1 MPVFDKNISRIKMY
15 VLRSGKHK
23 PLTWWSIID
32 KDGKETETICKKML
46 GRFNNY
52 LEKNPTI
59 RPTINVIQ
67 FYEKGNLI
75 GTATL

>member
-1 MPVFDKNISRIKMY
+1 MPVFNKDISRVKMY

-23 PLTWWSIID
+23 PITWYSIID
-32 KDGKETETICKKML
+32 KDGKDLEIICKNML

-59 RPTINVIQ
+59 RPTINVIN
-67 FYEKGNLI
+67 FYEKGFLI